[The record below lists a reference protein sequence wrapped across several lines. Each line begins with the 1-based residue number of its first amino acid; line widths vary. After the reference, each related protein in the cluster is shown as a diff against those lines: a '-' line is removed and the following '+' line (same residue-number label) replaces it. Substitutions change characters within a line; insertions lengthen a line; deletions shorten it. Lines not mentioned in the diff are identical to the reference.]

1 MFARTRCMHTYMCMC
16 RCMLSG
22 PHATMVC
29 KFTLFLTHTNTHT
42 HTRTQTKKTWRLSCR
57 CSKPISHK
65 SLSPFPLIS
74 LPLPPSSP
82 TRTRSPSFPFYL
94 SLSLSL
100 LARSHMLSLSQ
111 KHTHSLMQASLLD
124 ARPVTTNMA
133 QAAPPE
139 PREKECVVCLQ
150 GQSASE
156 GWAIFVPC
164 GHLCVC
170 TTCADQIMV
179 NSLSLRTRSC
189 WCVSWLRA
197 RTRMRAH
204 ACVCAHTHARTHL
217 QMY

>member
-1 MFARTRCMHTYMCMC
+1 MCMC

-29 KFTLFLTHTNTHT
+29 KCTLFLTHTNTHT
-42 HTRTQTKKTWRLSCR
+42 LTRTQTKKTWRLSCR
-57 CSKPISHK
+57 CSKPSSHT
-65 SLSPFPLIS
+65 SLPPLPPDLSSPSPLLLHSHSHSLFPFLPLS
-74 LPLPPSSP
+74 LPLSPSS
-82 TRTRSPSFPFYL
+82 RAHAL
-94 SLSLSL
+94 SV
-100 LARSHMLSLSQ
+100 Q
-111 KHTHSLMQASLLD
+111 KHTHSLMQPSLLD

-179 NSLSLRTRSC
+179 NSLSL
-189 WCVSWLRA
+189 LARA
-197 RTRMRAH
+197 PAGAFRG
-204 ACVCAHTHARTHL
+204 
-217 QMY
+217 